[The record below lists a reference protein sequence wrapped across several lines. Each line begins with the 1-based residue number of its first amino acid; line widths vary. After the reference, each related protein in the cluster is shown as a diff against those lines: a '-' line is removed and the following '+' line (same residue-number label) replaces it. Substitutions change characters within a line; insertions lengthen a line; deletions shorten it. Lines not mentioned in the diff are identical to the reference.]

1 MAIQNCLSDR
11 GGKKNHQPDNVD
23 GAMKLLK
30 ILQPNC
36 REMQHFASKCLCVVH
51 LGSRDAVSL
60 WQLCSEKVEGMLG
73 GERQPRFI
81 STLVSLKKWDTDDP
95 HDRDLDLVAIGKV
108 SGSQP
113 LAMVDKMGKQKLLYP
128 RFNPS

>member
-1 MAIQNCLSDR
+1 
-11 GGKKNHQPDNVD
+11 
-23 GAMKLLK
+23 MKLLK

-81 STLVSLKKWDTDDP
+81 STLVSLKK
-95 HDRDLDLVAIGKV
+95 
-108 SGSQP
+108 
-113 LAMVDKMGKQKLLYP
+113 MGHG
-128 RFNPS
+128 